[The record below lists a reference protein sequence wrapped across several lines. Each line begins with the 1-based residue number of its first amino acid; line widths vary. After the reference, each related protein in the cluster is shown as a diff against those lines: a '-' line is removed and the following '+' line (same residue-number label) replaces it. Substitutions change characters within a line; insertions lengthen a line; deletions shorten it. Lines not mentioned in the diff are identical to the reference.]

1 MTVPTV
7 HTLSVNAIHMPRTLK
22 IDHTRPKPLRSV
34 AVFHQD
40 RHMFD
45 FLVSDRA
52 SSHPKKKQNMH
63 LLLGEHHD
71 TPISA
76 EWRRNAATLAATIH
90 PATHLTPNRIRLILA
105 DMAHTGSD
113 THGLR
118 HQPQ

>member
-7 HTLSVNAIHMPRTLK
+7 HTLPVNAIHMPRTLK
-22 IDHTRPKPLRSV
+22 IDHTRPKPLRGIV
-34 AVFHQD
+34 VFHRD
-40 RHMFD
+40 RHALD
-45 FLVSDRA
+45 FLVSYR
-52 SSHPKKKQNMH
+52 SFRHPKNKQDMN
-63 LLLGEHHD
+63 LLLGEHHA

-105 DMAHTGSD
+105 AIAHAGSD